1 METGWAPLSLPKL
14 ILGSHLGAQVQPGA
28 LAHPCPPHSLN
39 VLGTWG
45 QSLPL
50 CHAWLCGNPT
60 QCWGSA
66 VWTCPTC
73 WWQKVW
79 CRDKPTQPHPAL
91 TVWPKES
98 KQAGRQPTAAAST
111 SCCKPRYPTFLPGC
125 VSRCVLP
132 DGQAALQ
139 PLGLLGGRCLP
150 WLQLTRRSRHKV
162 QGLHW
167 VQEWSSY
174 GCKAQGCNLFN
185 RLHFNQSS
193 VLFFNS
199 QYDLECLLW
208 YKVGFGKVFKTL
220 SYIHMVIMLLLE
232 LREVGMIWTSN
243 IMIFLIRTVEMTLSC
258 YRMVPNTVNMKL

>member
-1 METGWAPLSLPKL
+1 MPGSVETPLSA
-14 ILGSHLGAQVQPGA
+14 GEVQYGPA
-28 LAHPCPPHSLN
+28 PH
-39 VLGTWG
+39 VDGRKCDVG
-45 QSLPL
+45 ISLPS
-50 CHAWLCGNPT
+50 PT
-60 QCWGSA
+60 LLLQRDQKKVNRQGGS
-66 VWTCPTC
+66 P
-73 WWQKVW
+73 QLLPP
-79 CRDKPTQPHPAL
+79 R
-91 TVWPKES
+91 
-98 KQAGRQPTAAAST
+98 AAASHVT
-111 SCCKPRYPTFLPGC
+111 LLFFLAAFLG
-125 VSRCVLP
+125 VSFQMGKQLFK
-132 DGQAALQ
+132 

-193 VLFFNS
+193 VLFSNS